1 MLTGNLVRVRYSK
14 SKVIPM
20 YLDPTNPDLLETA
33 ENLLLIFRDGVGRSR
48 GELEEEIQTLLGEGP
63 PLSNIA
69 QQGLAKVLEDR
80 AEFEVVSEAHPEEL
94 RRVVFTLA
102 AEQRRSLRSAGYRA
116 PFRRDKALAEAAEQ
130 LKLTPDQ
137 VAAGL
142 FADLKDE
149 NRMLG
154 FDDLSPERLIQRYN
168 VALAQ
173 AVLLKATLVTIRLRQ
188 EPPDR
193 LRRLFRRLKFHRL
206 LHRVEGSPAQGHV
219 IQIDGPMS
227 LFTSTTKYGLQLALM
242 LPAILQC
249 REFELE
255 AELRWGP
262 KREPRSFNLS
272 HRDGLVSHYRDADS
286 YVPAEVRGFEERFRQ
301 IAPRWD
307 LAESSDLFELG
318 GEGVWVPD
326 YRLTHRD
333 DGRTVFVEVVG
344 FWKTAALERLLRTL
358 PRHGPPL
365 WLLSVKEKLK
375 VDQANG
381 PDWSSNPHL
390 LRFREVPNASELRDR
405 LDALLALQPSS
416 PRPHSSSTP
425 LIDAL
430 PAAPKRPARKRRAA
444 SPPPPDLI
452 DLDEG
457 KE

>member
-33 ENLLLIFRDGVGRSR
+33 ENLLLIFRDGVGRTR

-102 AEQRRSLRSAGYRA
+102 AEERRSLRSAGYRA
-116 PFRRDKALAEAAEQ
+116 PFRRDKVLNEAAQ
-130 LKLTPDQ
+130 RLNLTPDQ

-173 AVLLKATLVTIRLRQ
+173 AVLLKATLVTVRLRR

-206 LHRVEGSPAQGHV
+206 LHRIEGSPTQGYV

-227 LFTSTTKYGLQLALM
+227 LFTSTTKYGLQLALV

-262 KREPRSFNLS
+262 KREPRSFSLS

-286 YVPAEVRGFEERFRQ
+286 YIPAEVRGFEERFRQ
-301 IAPRWD
+301 IAPHWE

-326 YRLTHRD
+326 YRFTHRH
-333 DGRTVFVEVVG
+333 DGQTVFVEVVG
-344 FWKTAALERLLRTL
+344 FWKSAALERLLRTL

-365 WLLSVKEKLK
+365 WLLSVTEKLK
-375 VDQANG
+375 VDEANG
-381 PDWSSNPHL
+381 PDWWSHPRL
-390 LRFREVPNASELRDR
+390 LKFREVPNASELRDR
-405 LDALLALQPSS
+405 LDTLIGSHPSATAAPS
-416 PRPHSSSTP
+416 P
-425 LIDAL
+425 LNDAL
-430 PAAPKRPARKRRAA
+430 PTSPASPKRPTRKRHTA
-444 SPPPPDLI
+444 SAPTPDLLAP
-452 DLDEG
+452 DKGE
-457 KE
+457 